1 MNDKKKR
8 KLKPKTV
15 IIRSAVCV
23 LTALFLICAFILSG
37 VAVINYGP
45 SKTARDLFVI
55 SMLETSAAKFLATW
69 YFSGEEIESILE
81 DNEVIADEGYSDP
94 SLINFGKNTTE
105 AETTDVYFP
114 GDTDNFIGGDTETDE
129 VTETDTAVVSYD
141 TEEQTKKP
149 EEKNGKTPSVTG
161 DGIEIYDVSGS
172 TFSGKMMIVSDPSRL
187 FVGVCGDYTQNP
199 QGKTLK
205 NMANDYQATAAING
219 GGFYD
224 KNGTGDGGIPLGL
237 VITEGK
243 LVYGELNEKYE
254 IIGFNAGNVF
264 IVGTMTG
271 QQALD
276 RGIRDALS
284 FGPVLVMNGKAST
297 VKGSG
302 SGLNPRTAIG
312 QRADGA
318 VLLLVID
325 GRQPASLGATYADL
339 IEIMLDFEAVNAAN
353 LDGGN
358 STGMYYKGS
367 LVNKGLFPRGLP
379 DCFIVR

>member
-187 FVGVCGDYTQNP
+187 FVGVCGLT
-199 QGKTLK
+199 K
-205 NMANDYQATAAING
+205 NT
-219 GGFYD
+219 
-224 KNGTGDGGIPLGL
+224 
-237 VITEGK
+237 
-243 LVYGELNEKYE
+243 
-254 IIGFNAGNVF
+254 
-264 IVGTMTG
+264 
-271 QQALD
+271 
-276 RGIRDALS
+276 R
-284 FGPVLVMNGKAST
+284 
-297 VKGSG
+297 
-302 SGLNPRTAIG
+302 
-312 QRADGA
+312 
-318 VLLLVID
+318 
-325 GRQPASLGATYADL
+325 
-339 IEIMLDFEAVNAAN
+339 
-353 LDGGN
+353 
-358 STGMYYKGS
+358 
-367 LVNKGLFPRGLP
+367 
-379 DCFIVR
+379 

>member
-1 MNDKKKR
+1 
-8 KLKPKTV
+8 
-15 IIRSAVCV
+15 
-23 LTALFLICAFILSG
+23 
-37 VAVINYGP
+37 
-45 SKTARDLFVI
+45 
-55 SMLETSAAKFLATW
+55 
-69 YFSGEEIESILE
+69 
-81 DNEVIADEGYSDP
+81 
-94 SLINFGKNTTE
+94 
-105 AETTDVYFP
+105 
-114 GDTDNFIGGDTETDE
+114 
-129 VTETDTAVVSYD
+129 
-141 TEEQTKKP
+141 
-149 EEKNGKTPSVTG
+149 
-161 DGIEIYDVSGS
+161 
-172 TFSGKMMIVSDPSRL
+172 
-187 FVGVCGDYTQNP
+187 
-199 QGKTLK
+199 
-205 NMANDYQATAAING
+205 
-219 GGFYD
+219 
-224 KNGTGDGGIPLGL
+224 
-237 VITEGK
+237 
-243 LVYGELNEKYE
+243 
-254 IIGFNAGNVF
+254 
-264 IVGTMTG
+264 MTG

>member
-254 IIGFNAGNVF
+254 IIGFNIDNVF

>member
-1 MNDKKKR
+1 MKNEKKR

-23 LTALFLICAFILSG
+23 LTALFLICAFIFSG

-81 DNEVIADEGYSDP
+81 DNAVIADNGYSDP

-105 AETTDVYFP
+105 AETTDVFFP
-114 GDTDNFIGGDTETDE
+114 GETGNLIGDITDNE
-129 VTETDTAVVSYD
+129 TETDTDTENVSTG
-141 TEEQTKKP
+141 TEEQTEKP
-149 EEKNGKTPSVTG
+149 KDNGKTPSVVG
-161 DGIEIYDVSGS
+161 DGIEIYDISGS
-172 TFSGKMMIVSDPSRL
+172 TFSGKMMVVSDPSRL
-187 FVGVCGDYTQNP
+187 YVGVCGDYTQNP

-205 NMANDYQATAAING
+205 VMANEYKATAAING

-254 IIGFNAGNVF
+254 IIGFNSDNVF

-339 IEIMLDFEAVNAAN
+339 IDIMLDFDAVNAAN